1 VDVTDETELEIRAR
15 AHAHYAAGVIHD
27 LNEEPD
33 LALQEYY
40 KAAANDPDDESL
52 ILEISRR
59 LILAKQPEKALDLL
73 REAAVRPEASGAIFA
88 RLGLVC
94 LQLDRNAEALEAGRT
109 AVKRSPLLLAGYHT
123 LFKVYLLNNRDEE
136 ALNTLDQAGRRQ
148 DSDAEF
154 LVGLAELY
162 AAYVVQFPSKRD
174 VVQPKMLAV
183 LERAAKL
190 SSDST
195 MLTLRLAD
203 GLAMVEKFREAA
215 VFYEQT
221 LPDLDSNPFL
231 RDAVRMKLTEI
242 YLRIEDFQR
251 ARLQLEATVRDDP
264 SNARAYY
271 LLGTIAVSEKRWTD
285 AANDLDKAILFGP
298 RFEQAYYDLAGVQLA
313 ASESSKALATLEM
326 ARQRFP
332 QNFRMEFLSG
342 MAYSQ
347 SKAYA
352 EAIQH
357 FTAAEVA
364 ANGAGETNRLNE
376 GFYFQLGVANERK
389 GDIEQ
394 AERYFKKAI
403 EMSPKFAEALNY
415 LGYMWAERG
424 VNLEE
429 AKALIERALRV
440 DPKSAAY
447 VDSMGWV
454 LFKLGQTESALEYI
468 LKAVSLSEEPDAELF
483 NHLGDIY
490 AAMNEPEKARDAWR
504 KALSIGANDAI
515 QRKLDEM
522 KARESGRQ

>member
-1 VDVTDETELEIRAR
+1 
-15 AHAHYAAGVIHD
+15 
-27 LNEEPD
+27 
-33 LALQEYY
+33 
-40 KAAANDPDDESL
+40 
-52 ILEISRR
+52 
-59 LILAKQPEKALDLL
+59 
-73 REAAVRPEASGAIFA
+73 
-88 RLGLVC
+88 
-94 LQLDRNAEALEAGRT
+94 
-109 AVKRSPLLLAGYHT
+109 
-123 LFKVYLLNNRDEE
+123 
-136 ALNTLDQAGRRQ
+136 
-148 DSDAEF
+148 
-154 LVGLAELY
+154 
-162 AAYVVQFPSKRD
+162 
-174 VVQPKMLAV
+174 
-183 LERAAKL
+183 
-190 SSDST
+190 
-195 MLTLRLAD
+195 
-203 GLAMVEKFREAA
+203 
-215 VFYEQT
+215 
-221 LPDLDSNPFL
+221 
-231 RDAVRMKLTEI
+231 
-242 YLRIEDFQR
+242 
-251 ARLQLEATVRDDP
+251 
-264 SNARAYY
+264 
-271 LLGTIAVSEKRWTD
+271 
-285 AANDLDKAILFGP
+285 
-298 RFEQAYYDLAGVQLA
+298 
-313 ASESSKALATLEM
+313 
-326 ARQRFP
+326 
-332 QNFRMEFLSG
+332 